1 MGQGFSLDNSSGDR
15 DGGRGNRLADEFYRD
30 WPEQTAADPTENGMQ
45 SPLRGEQADWGDHA
59 DLGDRADLGELDGAG
74 GHRGPIPQEHTPQ
87 HPDAFRRAKYWLAD
101 MWAQHRNVLL
111 VVLGLAVGIAA
122 FAGWSRLN
130 SPPSSASFPNEA
142 IGSLIPFAEPVVTTA
157 PPKPVV
163 VHITGAVASPGV
175 YQLTSADRMF
185 NLVEAA
191 GGFLQT
197 ADRGALNLAQT
208 LADGTHVCVP
218 TFEAVET
225 AGNNAAVGDDGE
237 RAREGGG
244 EESADV
250 SATVDDATGMK
261 AGDAADRATASKSNP
276 TPCRTQPIQIQSSK
290 SATALIDPNTAS
302 AIELERLNG
311 IGPAMSARIVEWRE
325 QNGDFRTVDDLL
337 AIPGIGPATLDRFR
351 SQLSLP

>member
-1 MGQGFSLDNSSGDR
+1 MGQSFSFGNPSGNPA
-15 DGGRGNRLADEFYRD
+15 GGRGNRLADEFYRD
-30 WPEQTAADPTENGMQ
+30 WPEQTAVDPTENETQ

-59 DLGDRADLGELDGAG
+59 DLSEPDSADGRHGYT
-74 GHRGPIPQEHTPQ
+74 HQEHTPQ
-87 HPDAFRRAKYWLAD
+87 QPDAFRRAKYWLAD

-122 FAGWSRLN
+122 FAGWNRLN
-130 SPPSSASFPNEA
+130 SPSGDESIES

-163 VHITGAVASPGV
+163 VHITGAVESPGV
-175 YQLTSADRMF
+175 YQLTSTDRMF

-191 GGFLQT
+191 SGFLET
-197 ADRGALNLAQT
+197 ADTGALNLAQT
-208 LADGTHVCVP
+208 LVDGTHVCVP
-218 TFEAVET
+218 EVDAEET
-225 AGNNAAVGDDGE
+225 VI
-237 RAREGGG
+237 
-244 EESADV
+244 
-250 SATVDDATGMK
+250 
-261 AGDAADRATASKSNP
+261 
-276 TPCRTQPIQIQSSK
+276 CRTQPIQVQSSK
-290 SATALIDPNTAS
+290 TATALIDPNTAS

-325 QNGDFRTVDDLL
+325 QNGDFRTAEDLL

>member
-1 MGQGFSLDNSSGDR
+1 M
-15 DGGRGNRLADEFYRD
+15 ADEFYRD
-30 WPEQTAADPTENGMQ
+30 WPEQTAADPTENETQ
-45 SPLRGEQADWGDHA
+45 SPLRGEQADWGD
-59 DLGDRADLGELDGAG
+59 RADLDDQADLSELDGSDG
-74 GHRGPIPQEHTPQ
+74 RRNYTPQEHTPQ
-87 HPDAFRRAKYWLAD
+87 QPDAIRRAKYWLVD

-111 VVLGLAVGIAA
+111 VVLGLAVGLVA
-122 FAGWSRLN
+122 FAGWNRLN
-130 SPPSSASFPNEA
+130 SPSSDESIET

-163 VHITGAVASPGV
+163 VHITGAVESPGV

-191 GGFLQT
+191 GGFLET
-197 ADRGALNLAQT
+197 ADTGALNLAQT

-218 TFEAVET
+218 TFEAART
-225 AGNNAAVGDDGE
+225 AGDNAAVGDDNE
-237 RAREGGG
+237 RARADGG
-244 EESADV
+244 EELAGV
-250 SATVDDATGMK
+250 GAEVDDATGMK

-276 TPCRTQPIQIQSSK
+276 TSCRTQPIQVQSSQT
-290 SATALIDPNTAS
+290 ATALIDPNTAS

-325 QNGDFRTVDDLL
+325 QNGDFRTAEDLL

>member
-1 MGQGFSLDNSSGDR
+1 
-15 DGGRGNRLADEFYRD
+15 
-30 WPEQTAADPTENGMQ
+30 
-45 SPLRGEQADWGDHA
+45 
-59 DLGDRADLGELDGAG
+59 
-74 GHRGPIPQEHTPQ
+74 
-87 HPDAFRRAKYWLAD
+87 

-111 VVLGLAVGIAA
+111 VVLGLAVGIVA
-122 FAGWSRLN
+122 FVGWQRLN
-130 SPPSSASFPNEA
+130 SPPGSASFPNES
-142 IGSLIPFAEPVVTTA
+142 ISSLIPFAEPVVTTA

-191 GGFLQT
+191 GGFLET
-197 ADRGALNLAQT
+197 ADEGALNLAQT

-218 TFEAVET
+218 EVDAEET
-225 AGNNAAVGDDGE
+225 A
-237 RAREGGG
+237 
-244 EESADV
+244 
-250 SATVDDATGMK
+250 M
-261 AGDAADRATASKSNP
+261 
-276 TPCRTQPIQIQSSK
+276 CRTQPIQIQSSK
-290 SATALIDPNTAS
+290 TATALIDPNTAS

-325 QNGDFRTVDDLL
+325 QNGEFRTAEDLL

>member
-1 MGQGFSLDNSSGDR
+1 MGQSFSFDNSSGGR
-15 DGGRGNRLADEFYRD
+15 GGRGNRLTDEFYRD
-30 WPEQTAADPTENGMQ
+30 WPERAAEDPPENKTQ
-45 SPLRGEQADWGDHA
+45 SPPDGGQADWGDQ
-59 DLGDRADLGELDGAG
+59 ADLGELDSAG
-74 GHRGPIPQEHTPQ
+74 GRGYTPQE
-87 HPDAFRRAKYWLAD
+87 PDAFSRAKYWLAD

-122 FAGWSRLN
+122 FAGWNRLN
-130 SPPSSASFPNEA
+130 SPSGDETTDT
-142 IGSLIPFAEPVVTTA
+142 IGSLIPFAEPVVTAA

-163 VHITGAVASPGV
+163 VHITGAVESPGV

-191 GGFLQT
+191 GGFLET

-208 LADGTHVCVP
+208 LVDGTLVCVP
-218 TFEAVET
+218 TFEAAGV

-237 RAREGGG
+237 RARGDEG
-244 EESADV
+244 EELAG
-250 SATVDDATGMK
+250 AGAEVDDAIGAQ
-261 AGDAADRATASKSNP
+261 AGDAADRAAASRGS
-276 TPCRTQPIQIQSSK
+276 TTSCRTQPIQAQSSQT
-290 SATALIDPNTAS
+290 ATALIDPNTAS
-302 AIELERLNG
+302 AIDLERLNG

-325 QNGDFRTVDDLL
+325 QNGEFRTAEDLL